1 MYYEIIVAIFCISYI
16 LWLGSLIIIYILWIC
31 TIKEA
36 WFITEATL
44 LIIFFFCMFLIYENR
59 NLYFSVYINWKSQ
72 QVFSFPLFLK
82 LFDLNLKKNLQRI
95 SSIGSSPKVFFNGY
109 HVMQLIKTKHVSFGL
124 QKNNFTEMECSKD
137 FCFFSF

>member
-1 MYYEIIVAIFCISYI
+1 MKLLLQYFCISYI
-16 LWLGSLIIIYILWIC
+16 LWLGSLIIIYILWIF

-82 LFDLNLKKNLQRI
+82 LFLTWIWKNLQRI
-95 SSIGSSPKVFFNGY
+95 SSIGSSLKCSLMDTMWCSSSKLSMSLLAFRKIILKKWNVHKIFHFF
-109 HVMQLIKTKHVSFGL
+109 LFW
-124 QKNNFTEMECSKD
+124 
-137 FCFFSF
+137 

>member
-1 MYYEIIVAIFCISYI
+1 MKLLLQYFCISYI
-16 LWLGSLIIIYILWIC
+16 LWLGSLIIIYILWIF

-82 LFDLNLKKNLQRI
+82 LFLTWIWKKKLAADIEYRLK
-95 SSIGSSPKVFFNGY
+95 PKVFFNGY

-124 QKNNFTEMECSKD
+124 QKNNFKEMECS
-137 FCFFSF
+137 